1 MRQGLTIPLTDVRL
15 PDHRDLVAA
24 LPDLGY
30 TDVWTGEAGA
40 QDGFT
45 PLALAAAWSPTVRL
59 GTAVAPIY
67 TRGPALLAQTAATL
81 ADAAP
86 GRFALGVGTSS
97 QVIVEDWN
105 GIAFDRPYE
114 RARDTIRFLRAAF
127 TGEKVTEEYE
137 TFTVRGFRL
146 GAVPEQPPP
155 ILLAALRQGML
166 RLAGRE
172 ADGAILN
179 WLSPDDVRT
188 VAPIVHEAGEPGPD
202 AEPGNGPE
210 AASGKEL
217 AARIFV
223 LPVEDREAVRMVA
236 TRAIAAY
243 LTVPVYAEFHRWLG
257 RADALAELWRLWAAG
272 ERRKA
277 AAAVPDSVIDD
288 VIVHGSPAACRERV
302 RQYVEAGVNT
312 PVLMLLP
319 GPYDMVDAVR
329 ELAPR

>member
-1 MRQGLTIPLTDVRL
+1 MRLGLTIPLTDRPL
-15 PDHRDLVAA
+15 PEHRELVAA

-40 QDGFT
+40 HDGCT
-45 PLALAAAWSPTVRL
+45 PLALAAAWSPTLRL
-59 GTAVAPIY
+59 GTAVLPVY

-81 ADAAP
+81 AEAAP
-86 GRFALGVGTSS
+86 GRFALGIGVSS
-97 QVIVEDWN
+97 QAIVEDWN
-105 GIAFDRPYE
+105 GIRQDRPYA
-114 RARDTIRFLRAAF
+114 RARDTIRFLRTAL

-137 TFTVRGFRL
+137 TFAVRNFRL

-155 ILLAALRQGML
+155 ILLAALRRGML

-172 ADGAILN
+172 ADGAFLN
-179 WLSPDDVRT
+179 WLSPNDVGT
-188 VAPIVHEAGEPGPD
+188 VAPIVHEAAEKEP
-202 AEPGNGPE
+202 EI
-210 AASGKEL
+210 

-223 LPVEDREAVRMVA
+223 LPVEDREAVRAVA

-257 RADALAELWRLWAAG
+257 RGEALAELWRLWAAG

-277 AAAVPDSVIDD
+277 AEAVPDSVIDE
-288 VIVHGSPAACRERV
+288 VIVHGSPEACRERV
-302 RQYVEAGVNT
+302 RQYVDAGVTT

-319 GPYDMVDAVR
+319 GPYDVADAVR
-329 ELAPR
+329 RLGADAAAR